1 MAKFLKT
8 PQLMNFL
15 AEEFAGDQKCFSVR
29 GCRLHHISPETRAR
43 V

>member
-8 PQLMNFL
+8 PLIMSFL
-15 AEEFAGDQKCFSVR
+15 QEAFAGDKKWFSVR
-29 GCRLHHISPETRAR
+29 GCRRFHISPETRAR